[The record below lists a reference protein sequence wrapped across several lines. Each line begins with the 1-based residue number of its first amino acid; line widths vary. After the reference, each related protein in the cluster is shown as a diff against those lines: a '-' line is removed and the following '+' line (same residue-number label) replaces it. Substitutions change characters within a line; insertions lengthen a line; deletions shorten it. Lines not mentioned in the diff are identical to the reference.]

1 MKVKKENLTPQALQT
16 QTKSLWASKILT
28 KEQWWL
34 KVSKKAKMRMMMKK
48 IEETSKVENKTFKMK
63 RMSKT
68 SLNICKNNMPNKWI
82 EDNLAMKNKHY
93 SNSIIRMNTDREF
106 MSMKR
111 WKNKKVEVEWKKT
124 KMGKMRKIMTKMR
137 QTSNQSSTHS
147 INSRTSKKWTKMV
160 I

>member
-1 MKVKKENLTPQALQT
+1 
-16 QTKSLWASKILT
+16 
-28 KEQWWL
+28 
-34 KVSKKAKMRMMMKK
+34 
-48 IEETSKVENKTFKMK
+48 
-63 RMSKT
+63 
-68 SLNICKNNMPNKWI
+68 
-82 EDNLAMKNKHY
+82 MKNKHY